1 MSEKFVGVIKIFFFL
16 DFIYLVYINYLFFIN
31 VFLLVFILYFIKM
44 FNVF

>member
-16 DFIYLVYINYLFFIN
+16 DLIYLVYINYLFFIN